1 MEQETTD
8 NTADSPDHSQDDPL
22 LSLFIDKTGMSEQ
35 KSNRLSCFFAG
46 ASFLQEVP
54 AKVE

>member
-22 LSLFIDKTGMSEQ
+22 LSLFIDKTGMSAR
-35 KSNRLSCFFAG
+35 KSNSLSCFFRARHP
-46 ASFLQEVP
+46 SRRNQP
-54 AKVE
+54 R